1 MSKSCQIPWKPFSDK
16 HKIYIANAL
25 KSRLAVAE
33 GAIRSGKTI
42 DNCIT
47 AAIYLETCEDR
58 IHLASG
64 STVANA
70 KMNIGDCNGFGLQHL
85 FRGRCRWG
93 KYKGMEALYIKAR
106 AGTSKKSPIV
116 EKIVIFTGGGK
127 RDSFKAILGNSYGL
141 WIATEINQHY
151 DSDDS
156 DSFIKVAFG
165 RQAAAKRPLT
175 LWDLNPS
182 SPNHPIYSKYIDLY
196 KEKGLDGGYTY
207 MHFTMNDNLSI
218 DEVRRKQIASLYVKG
233 SIWYRRDILGERCNS
248 EGLIYTSFAEKPDS
262 FMLDY
267 DQLPPII
274 IIECGVDFGGTKSAQ
289 SFVAVGYTYMYRDV
303 IVLESERILKD
314 LDSEQLKAHFIA
326 FAQNVYNKYSKS
338 FTTNYD
344 NAETVLGNSLRTAVY
359 QNRLPIQVK
368 PAIKTHILQR
378 IRLVTS
384 LMAQH
389 RFWILKGNKHVVSAL
404 ESALWNKEKPDER
417 LDDGT
422 TDIDT
427 LDAMEY
433 AIEKHYNDLITVLD
447 SYVKVFLAK
456 KGENQ

>member
-16 HKIYIANAL
+16 HKIYIAQAIN
-25 KSRLAVAE
+25 SRLAVAE

-42 DNCIT
+42 DNCII
-47 AAIYLETCEDR
+47 AAMYLDTCEDK

-93 KYKGMEALYIKAR
+93 KYKDMDALYIKAR
-106 AGTSKKSPIV
+106 AGTSKKSPII

-127 RDSFKAILGNSYGL
+127 KDSFRKILGNSYGL
-141 WIATEINQHY
+141 WIGTEINQHY

-182 SPNHPIYSKYIDLY
+182 SPNHPIYKKYIDLY
-196 KEKGLDGGYTY
+196 MQKGLEGGYTY

-248 EGLIYTSFAEKPDS
+248 EGLIYTAFAAKPDS
-262 FMLDY
+262 FRLKAN
-267 DQLPPII
+267 QLPPII
-274 IIECGVDFGGTKSAQ
+274 VVECGVDFGGNGSAQ
-289 SFVAVGYTYMYRDV
+289 AFVAVGYTYMYRDV
-303 IVLESERILKD
+303 IVLDSKRITEQV
-314 LDSEQLKAHFIA
+314 DSEQLNAHFIA
-326 FAQNVYNKYSKS
+326 FARNVYNKYSKS
-338 FTTNYD
+338 FNTNYD
-344 NAETVLGNSLRTAVY
+344 NSEVVLGNSLRSAVI

-368 PAIKTHILQR
+368 PAIKSPILQR
-378 IRLVTS
+378 IRLVTT

-389 RFWILKGNKHVVSAL
+389 RFWILEGNKTVESAL
-404 ESALWNKEKPDER
+404 ESALWNKDKPDER
-417 LDDGT
+417 LDNGT

-427 LDAMEY
+427 LDALEY
-433 AIEKHYNDLITVLD
+433 AIEKHYANLITVLE
-447 SYVKVFLAK
+447 SFVTTFIAK